1 VGTLIYGG
9 SFTVELDDRLLAHLQ
24 LVIAQKL
31 RRHESFFLTWVTASG
46 QRTTVWLSP
55 AIPLLFQL
63 TSAQMPPIN
72 RAWLET
78 LIQSSNT
85 PGGLTTVPE
94 PLEQKPAEAKLAE
107 TRPAETRPA
116 ETRAAED

>member
-1 VGTLIYGG
+1 MGTLIYGG
-9 SFTVELDDRLLAHLQ
+9 TFTVELDDRLLAHIQ

-31 RRHESFFLTWVTASG
+31 RRQESFFLTWVDENER
-46 QRTTVWLSP
+46 RTTVWLSP
-55 AIPLLFQL
+55 SIPLIVQL
-63 TSAQMPPIN
+63 ASAQMPPIN

-94 PLEQKPAEAKLAE
+94 PV
-107 TRPAETRPA
+107 
-116 ETRAAED
+116 

>member
-9 SFTVELDDRLLAHLQ
+9 SFTVELEDRLLAHLQ

-31 RRHESFFLTWVTASG
+31 RRHESFFLTWLDADDH
-46 QRTTVWLSP
+46 RTTVWLSP
-55 AIPLLFQL
+55 AIPLVFQL
-63 TSAQMPPIN
+63 ASAQMPPIN

-94 PLEQKPAEAKLAE
+94 PDAV
-107 TRPAETRPA
+107 
-116 ETRAAED
+116 